1 MSRDQEPETP
11 NAPAPEVS
19 APKAPGPSA
28 AEPETNSAMANFCK
42 GVCTE
47 SQVEPLLALGEE
59 PQGYQ
64 QMMATEDHRVCCCK
78 EWRTRTYAG
87 CGASPIP
94 WRKSGRGYSKKR
106 MLKVIERTRNV
117 YENKRDMDGMP
128 GEKSDTY
135 VDLTRL

>member
-28 AEPETNSAMANFCK
+28 AEPETNSAMADFRK

-47 SQVEPLLALGEE
+47 SQVELLPALGEE

-64 QMMATEDHRVCCCK
+64 QMMATENHKGVLLQRMEDSHLRRL
-78 EWRTRTYAG
+78 WHLTYTLAKVRQGILQKG
-87 CGASPIP
+87 C
-94 WRKSGRGYSKKR
+94 
-106 MLKVIERTRNV
+106 
-117 YENKRDMDGMP
+117 
-128 GEKSDTY
+128 
-135 VDLTRL
+135 